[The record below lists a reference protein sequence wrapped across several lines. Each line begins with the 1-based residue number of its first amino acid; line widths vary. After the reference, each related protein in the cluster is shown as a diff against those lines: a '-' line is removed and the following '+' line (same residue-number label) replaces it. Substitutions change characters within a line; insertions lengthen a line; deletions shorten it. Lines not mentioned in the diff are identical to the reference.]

1 MKMNLKKMI
10 VTVTGSAV
18 IMGAFA
24 PVLFTGQTAAAMKWA
39 SIKPNQAQAA
49 APEQAIATEADAT
62 AEMVIATPEQ
72 QIEQSAE
79 ETIVN
84 TEVAVTDSKGD
95 VQRVAIANTG
105 KQTMSVAVDRVIA
118 EKLQQEVERGKSV
131 WLLDPVDVVKNNA
144 AKYGFNQRT
153 DTFTLITQISVAGK
167 GKAYVLVGH
176 GSQYYIVELTQPVSS
191 GHKRIWQIVSI
202 KEASVTAKPGKPDTG
217 SGVVGLDYNKVIKWQ
232 QNVDEGRELWR
243 LDPMQVAK
251 NEGKQY
257 YGFRDNA
264 QYTIIRKLSSSPIAR
279 HGQIDMQV
287 SQNGKKYTM
296 ILVRPLGS
304 DKGAIWTTYR
314 VYETVTQ
321 PEKPASSQVVFQ
333 TDKYKNWTWYK
344 PQYPQDM
351 GVAVVYTR
359 QMQMRA
365 QQQMPQ
371 SVLDQLNNVDLTNKV
386 ALVAYLG
393 ETSSRHDIGIEK
405 VVVKGNQMTVTV
417 RAKSPRLN
425 APDTRDLTSPSDFV
439 LVKRS
444 LFKTDNTMNVTFV
457 DQNGKVLGKV
467 PVTIS
472 K

>member
-10 VTVTGSAV
+10 VAVTGGAV

-24 PVLFTGQTAAAMKWA
+24 PVFLSGQTAAAMKWA
-39 SIKPNQAQAA
+39 SVTSNQAQAA
-49 APEQAIATEADAT
+49 APEKIASEEAATEP
-62 AEMVIATPEQ
+62 VIVTPEQ
-72 QIEQSAE
+72 QIEQTTE
-79 ETIVN
+79 EAVVN
-84 TEVAVTDSKGD
+84 AEVAVTDSKGD

-105 KQTMSVAVDRVIA
+105 KETMSVAVDRVAA
-118 EKLQQEVERGKSV
+118 EKLQQEVERGNYV
-131 WLLDPVDVVKNNA
+131 WLLDPVDVVKYNA

-153 DTFTLITQISVAGK
+153 DTFTLISQISVAGR

-176 GSQYYIVELTQPVSS
+176 GNQYYLVELTQPVSS

-202 KEASVTAKPGKPDTG
+202 KEVSVTSKPGKPDTG
-217 SGVVGLDYNKVIKWQ
+217 SGVAGIDYNKVIKWQ

-257 YGFRDNA
+257 YGFRNNA
-264 QYTIIRKLSSSPIAR
+264 QYTIIRKLNSSPICR
-279 HGQIDMQV
+279 HGQIDMEV
-287 SQNGKKYTM
+287 IQNGKRYTM

-304 DKGAIWTTYR
+304 DDGAIWTTYR
-314 VYETVTQ
+314 VYETVVQ
-321 PEKPASSQVVFQ
+321 PGKPEKPDSSQVIFQ
-333 TDKYKNWTWYK
+333 TNKYKQWKWYK

-359 QMQMRA
+359 QMQMKA
-365 QQQMPQ
+365 QQMPQ
-371 SVLDQLNNVDLTNKV
+371 AVLDQLNNVDLTDKV

-393 ETSSRHDIGIEK
+393 QTSSRHDIGIEK
-405 VVVKGNQMTVTV
+405 VVVKDSQMIVTV
-417 RAKSPRLN
+417 RAKSPMLN

-439 LVKRS
+439 LVDRS
-444 LFKTDNTMNVTFV
+444 LFKGNTMNVTFV

-467 PVTIS
+467 PVTIR
-472 K
+472 